1 LTASALYHPGRA
13 QRFSAANVSLSVSR
27 HAGVLELPRAE
38 AAALLSSCGA
48 YLSLPRLE
56 SLDRDPRWTSRH
68 VAVLRDGAIVAL
80 LPCYAPSKGAWFN
93 PAYDLRR
100 IAADMDVGAEAE
112 WLYVGGRADLACG
125 LLRHPSLGPAAERAV
140 AKAAGEAV
148 AEDGRSLCALY
159 ANETE
164 RPLLEAAL
172 GPGCAV
178 WQVATGSRLAVPGDG
193 EAGYLRALK
202 RSHRSVVARDWRRR
216 EAVGLHAEPVEWD
229 EVLDEACE
237 LIADVSRAHGVP
249 DEPRLVRMR
258 LEIWRRLD
266 GIERFAFAVRSGRS
280 LLAVSLGWA
289 AGDLLQVHDVGLV
302 PRGERP
308 EERHLAYVE
317 AMIYAPLRLAAER
330 GCATVTLGAAATEA
344 KRLRGASLAPLVA
357 LARPAER
364 EAVEL
369 RRRAARSP
377 A

>member
-1 LTASALYHPGRA
+1 MGLPATALYHPGRA
-13 QRFSAANVSLSVSR
+13 QRFLAANVSLSVSR
-27 HAGVLELPRAE
+27 HASVRELPRAE
-38 AAALLSSCGA
+38 VAALRSSCGA

-68 VAVLRDGAIVAL
+68 VAVSRDGAVVAL
-80 LPCYAPSKGAWFN
+80 LPCYAPSKDAWFN

-100 IAADMDVGAEAE
+100 LASEMDVGAEAD

-125 LLRHPSLGPAAERAV
+125 LLRHPSLGAAAERAV
-140 AKAAGEAV
+140 AGVAGEAV
-148 AEDGRSLCALY
+148 AEDGRGLCALY

-164 RPLLEAAL
+164 RPLLETAL

-178 WQVATGSRLAVPGDG
+178 WQVATGSRLAVAAD
-193 EAGYLRALK
+193 YLQALK
-202 RSHRSVVARDWRRR
+202 HSHRSVVARDWRRR
-216 EAVGLHAEPVEWD
+216 DALGLRAEPVEWD

-258 LEIWRRLD
+258 LEVWRRLD
-266 GIERFAFAVRSGRS
+266 GIERFAFAVLAGRS
-280 LLAVSLGWA
+280 LLAVSLGWV
-289 AGDLLQVHDVGLV
+289 AGDLVQVHDVGLV

-308 EERHLAYVE
+308 AERHLAYVE

-330 GCATVTLGAAATEA
+330 GCTTVTLGAAATET

-357 LARPAER
+357 LARPAEP
-364 EAVEL
+364 EAVGP